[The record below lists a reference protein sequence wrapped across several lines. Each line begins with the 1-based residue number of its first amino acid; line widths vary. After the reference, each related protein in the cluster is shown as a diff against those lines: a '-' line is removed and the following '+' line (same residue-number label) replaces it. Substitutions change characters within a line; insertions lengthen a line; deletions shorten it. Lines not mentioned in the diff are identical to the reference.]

1 MAAARPDHLR
11 FQTLAAQHATAAPAR
26 TLHEEWDALADRLGA
41 PPFLRPGWIE
51 AWCGA
56 YAAGP
61 ITVLPIRRY
70 GELAGVLPLLRRH
83 RTHTGPTNSHTP
95 LFGLLAADPAAAG
108 ELAERFVE
116 EVGGALALKPID
128 PSDPATAAFED
139 ALRGRGQLTLSE
151 TVARA
156 PYVPIEGDFDNY
168 LRGLSKNLRK
178 QVARRRRRLEEAG
191 HVSIEV
197 QTSARGLSSALE
209 DFVGLESSA
218 WQQQSATA
226 VASRG
231 ANRTFYSEL
240 AAWAASRGSL
250 RLSFLAL
257 DGRPIAA
264 EFALEENGVRYALK
278 SGFDPGYR
286 SFGPGQLLTHESLAR
301 SFEARLR
308 SYEFL
313 GSDDDY
319 KLDWTSATRER
330 IRLRSF
336 PPTLRGRVGLVARRR
351 VRPMWL
357 RLRRA

>member
-1 MAAARPDHLR
+1 MPLPEPAYPTMAAARPDHLR
-11 FQTLAAQHATAAPAR
+11 FQTLAAQRATATPAR

-56 YAAGP
+56 YTASP
-61 ITVLPIRRY
+61 VTVLQIRRY
-70 GELAGVLPLLRRH
+70 GELAGVLPL
-83 RTHTGPTNSHTP
+83 TNSHTP

-108 ELAERFVE
+108 ELAERFVD

-128 PSDPATAAFED
+128 PSLPATAAFED
-139 ALRGRGQLTLSE
+139 ALRRRGQLTLPE

-156 PYVPIEGDFDNY
+156 PYVPIEGDFEDY
-168 LRGLSKNLRK
+168 LKGLSKNLRK

-191 HVSIEV
+191 HVSMEI
-197 QTSARGLSSALE
+197 QTSAAGLSSALE
-209 DFVGLESSA
+209 DFVALESSG
-218 WQQQSATA
+218 WKQQSGTA
-226 VASRG
+226 VASRD

-278 SGFDPGYR
+278 SGFDPGFR
-286 SFGPGQLLTHESLAR
+286 NFGPGQLLTHESLAR
-301 SFEARLR
+301 SFQARLR

-313 GSDDDY
+313 GADDDY

-351 VRPMWL
+351 VRPLWL

>member
-209 DFVGLESSA
+209 DFVALEPSG
-218 WQQQSATA
+218 WKQQSGTA

-231 ANRTFYSEL
+231 ATRPFYSGPP
-240 AAWAASRGSL
+240 AWAAARGSL
-250 RLSFLAL
+250 RLPSPAL
-257 DGRPIAA
+257 
-264 EFALEENGVRYALK
+264 Y
-278 SGFDPGYR
+278 
-286 SFGPGQLLTHESLAR
+286 
-301 SFEARLR
+301 
-308 SYEFL
+308 
-313 GSDDDY
+313 
-319 KLDWTSATRER
+319 
-330 IRLRSF
+330 
-336 PPTLRGRVGLVARRR
+336 
-351 VRPMWL
+351 
-357 RLRRA
+357 